1 MHDVGRDA
9 FGEYHMEP
17 QLWFGLEKSHWV
29 TIGAALLAALMI
41 AFGWVVAA
49 NQQYRNRQQ
58 EMKVAYLVDAYDKLA
73 LSANRELTPEFAT
86 MLETATA
93 KIQLFGSPE
102 EIRLLHRF
110 LDEWGKN
117 RQPARKLGPA
127 TVCEGVRNK
136 LGWIDPAPSSEA
148 IHGPYRGGVIAE

>member
-1 MHDVGRDA
+1 
-9 FGEYHMEP
+9 MEP

-110 LDEWGKN
+110 LDEWAESVKTGN
-117 RQPARKLGPA
+117 PRGSLDPLPFARGCAINWDGLIRRLRP
-127 TVCEGVRNK
+127 R
-136 LGWIDPAPSSEA
+136 PSTG
-148 IHGPYRGGVIAE
+148 HIAAG